1 VPLTRRCP
9 GDEPRAPDNT
19 QTGEIGHPVACA
31 ICEYAH
37 KHGWW
42 GPGFRGTHCRKCHL
56 SWTSRSQAHCPVCC
70 QQFASNGVAN
80 YHWGTGKSGNAPAY
94 DAKHL
99 NPHGVPAL
107 AQDARGVWHMAEKDP
122 RDHRRTHAGGSEIA
136 EESVSA
142 REALF
147 EPGGAL

>member
-1 VPLTRRCP
+1 
-9 GDEPRAPDNT
+9 
-19 QTGEIGHPVACA
+19 
-31 ICEYAH
+31 
-37 KHGWW
+37 
-42 GPGFRGTHCRKCHL
+42 
-56 SWTSRSQAHCPVCC
+56 VCC